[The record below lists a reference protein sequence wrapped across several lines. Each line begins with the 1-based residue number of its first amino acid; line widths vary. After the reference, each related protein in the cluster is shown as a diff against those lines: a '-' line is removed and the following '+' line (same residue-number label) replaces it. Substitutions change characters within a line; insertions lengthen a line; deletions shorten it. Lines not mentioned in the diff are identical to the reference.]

1 MSHRFDDATLSACGS
16 TAPLAPKYTFGD
28 NDVAAERLRH
38 LADAFAPSS
47 RAFLARLAR
56 EPIRSAVDLGCGP
69 GHTTALVQDVTGAR
83 TIVGL
88 DSSARLL
95 ARARRQAPR
104 RIVFA
109 EHDITSV
116 PFPAPPAD
124 LIYGRFILTHLAAAE
139 QVAAAWVGAVGPH
152 GRLALEETA
161 GVTSDEPALARYYEL
176 VERMQAAHGQ
186 RMYIGRDLARLGQ
199 AAGWIVESAAMEPVV
214 LPCAVA
220 ARLHA
225 LNFRTWRHDPFIA
238 ATVDAAELDALGA
251 MLDQLASGA
260 RTGAPA
266 RWQIAQVILRRA
278 SVLKGTV

>member
-1 MSHRFDDATLSACGS
+1 MSHRFDEATLAACGS
-16 TAPLAPKYTFGD
+16 TGPLRSTYTFGD

-56 EPIRSAVDLGCGP
+56 EPVRSAVDLGCGP
-69 GHTTALVQDVTGAR
+69 GHTTALVQDVTGAHS
-83 TIVGL
+83 IVGL

-139 QVAAAWVGAVGPH
+139 QAIAAWIAAVGPH

-161 GVTSDEPALARYYEL
+161 AVASDEPALARYYEL

-186 RMYIGRDLARLGQ
+186 RMHIGRDLARLGQ
-199 AAGWIVESAAMEPVV
+199 VAGWVVESAAVQPVV
-214 LPCAVA
+214 LPGAIA

-225 LNFRTWRHDPFIA
+225 LNFRTWRHDPFIT
-238 ATVDAAELDALGA
+238 ATVEAAELDALGST
-251 MLDQLASGA
+251 LDQLANGA
-260 RTGAPA
+260 RAAAPA

-278 SVLKGTV
+278 TGC

>member
-1 MSHRFDDATLSACGS
+1 MSHRFDSEATLSACGS
-16 TAPLAPKYTFGD
+16 TGPVRSTYTFGD

-38 LADAFAPSS
+38 LAAAFAPSS
-47 RAFLARLAR
+47 RGFLARVAR
-56 EPIRSAVDLGCGP
+56 EPVRSAVDLGCGP

-83 TIVGL
+83 TILGL
-88 DSSARLL
+88 DSSPRLL

-104 RIVFA
+104 RIAFA

-139 QVAAAWVGAVGPH
+139 RALANWIDAAGVH

-186 RMYIGRDLARLGQ
+186 RMHIGRDLARLGQ
-199 AAGWIVESAAMEPVV
+199 AAGWIVESAALQPVV
-214 LPCAVA
+214 LPGAVA

-225 LNFRTWRHDPFIA
+225 LNLRTWRHDPFIA
-238 ATVDAAELDALGA
+238 ATVAAAELDELGA
-251 MLDQLASGA
+251 RLDELATAARPGA
-260 RTGAPA
+260 SA

-278 SVLKGTV
+278 STF

>member
-1 MSHRFDDATLSACGS
+1 MSHRIPDPGTLEGCSGSSAS
-16 TAPLAPKYTFGD
+16 RTAYTFGD
-28 NDVAAERLRH
+28 NDIAAERLRH
-38 LADAFAPSS
+38 LAQAFGPSS

-56 EPIRSAVDLGCGP
+56 EPVRSAIDLGCGP
-69 GHTTALVQDVTGAR
+69 GHTTALVQDVTGAQ

-116 PFPAPPAD
+116 PFPAPPVD
-124 LIYGRFILTHLAAAE
+124 LICGRFIITHLAQAE
-139 QVAAAWVGAVGPH
+139 RAMAAWAGAVGPH

-161 GVTSDEPALARYYEL
+161 AVASEEPALARYYQL

-186 RMYIGRDLARLGQ
+186 SMHIGRDLAPLGQ
-199 AAGWIVESAAMEPVV
+199 RAGWVVESTTVQPVV
-214 LPCAVA
+214 LPGAIA

-238 ATVDAAELDALGA
+238 ASVDAAELDALGA
-251 MLDQLASGA
+251 TLEQLAAGA
-260 RTGAPA
+260 RPAAPA
-266 RWQIAQVILRRA
+266 RWQIGQVILRRA
-278 SVLKGTV
+278 SAS

>member
-1 MSHRFDDATLSACGS
+1 MSHRFDETMLDACGS
-16 TAPLAPKYTFGD
+16 TAPLRSTYTFGD

-38 LADAFAPSS
+38 LAEAFAPSS
-47 RAFLARLAR
+47 RGFLARLAR
-56 EPIRSAVDLGCGP
+56 EPVRSAVDLGCGP

-83 TIVGL
+83 AIVGL

-116 PFPAPPAD
+116 PFPAAPAD

-139 QVAAAWVGAVGPH
+139 PVMARWVAAAGRH
-152 GRLALEETA
+152 GRLGLEETA
-161 GVTSDEPALARYYEL
+161 GVTSDDPALARYYEL
-176 VERMQAAHGQ
+176 VEQMQAAHGQ
-186 RMYIGRDLARLGQ
+186 RMYIGRDLAQLGR
-199 AAGWIVESAAMEPVV
+199 AAGWIVESAALQPVV
-214 LPCAVA
+214 LPGPVA

-251 MLDQLASGA
+251 SLEQLATGA
-260 RTGAPA
+260 RAGAPA
-266 RWQIAQVILRRA
+266 RWQIAQVILRRP
-278 SVLKGTV
+278 SGV

>member
-1 MSHRFDDATLSACGS
+1 
-16 TAPLAPKYTFGD
+16 
-28 NDVAAERLRH
+28 LRH

-47 RAFLARLAR
+47 RAFLARVSR
-56 EPIRSAVDLGCGP
+56 EPVRSAVDLGCGP

-83 TIVGL
+83 SIVGL
-88 DSSARLL
+88 DSSPRLL

-104 RIVFA
+104 RITFA

-116 PFPAPPAD
+116 PFPAPAAAD

-139 QVAAAWVGAVGPH
+139 QALANWIGAAGVH

-161 GVTSDEPALARYYEL
+161 GVASDEPALARYYEL
-176 VERMQAAHGQ
+176 VEGMQAAHGQ

-199 AAGWIVESAAMEPVV
+199 AAGWIVESAALQPVV
-214 LPCAVA
+214 LPGAIA

-251 MLDQLASGA
+251 TLDQLATGA
-260 RTGAPA
+260 RAGAPA
-266 RWQIAQVILRRA
+266 CWQIGQVILRRP
-278 SVLKGTV
+278 SVI

>member
-1 MSHRFDDATLSACGS
+1 MSHRFTDEATLTACGGA
-16 TAPLAPKYTFGD
+16 APHASAYTFGD

-56 EPIRSAVDLGCGP
+56 GPVATAVDLGCGP
-69 GHTTALVQDVTGAR
+69 GHTTALLQDVTGAR

-88 DSSARLL
+88 DSSTRLL

-124 LIYGRFILTHLAAAE
+124 LIYGRFIVTHLAAAE
-139 QVAAAWVGAVGPH
+139 QAMAAWIGAVGPH

-161 GVTSDEPALARYYEL
+161 GVASDEPALARYYGL

-186 RMYIGRDLARLGQ
+186 RMHIGRDLAHLGQ
-199 AAGWIVESAAMEPVV
+199 RAGWIVESAALQPVV
-214 LPCAVA
+214 LPGAIA

-251 MLDQLASGA
+251 TLEQLATDTRA
-260 RTGAPA
+260 AAPA

-278 SVLKGTV
+278 STF

>member
-1 MSHRFDDATLSACGS
+1 MSHRYDDQLNACGS
-16 TAPLAPKYTFGD
+16 TAPPRSNYTFGD

-47 RAFLARLAR
+47 RAFLTRVAR
-56 EPIRSAVDLGCGP
+56 EPVRSAVDLGCGP
-69 GHTTALVQDVTGAR
+69 GHTTALVQDVTGAPS
-83 TIVGL
+83 IVGL

-109 EHDITSV
+109 EHDIMAV

-139 QVAAAWVGAVGPH
+139 QALATWIGAARVR

-161 GVTSDEPALARYYEL
+161 GVASDEPALARYYEL

-186 RMYIGRDLARLGQ
+186 RMHIGRDLARLGE
-199 AAGWIVESAAMEPVV
+199 AAGWIVESAALQPVV
-214 LPCAVA
+214 LPVAIA

-251 MLDQLASGA
+251 TLDQLATGA
-260 RTGAPA
+260 RPGAPA
-266 RWQIAQVILRRA
+266 RWQIGQVILRRA
-278 SVLKGTV
+278 STR